1 MSALSRRLAAVRA
14 DLEAGAE
21 IEPARVAALCAEVE
35 AAAGGLSPAEASE
48 LLDALRAVAALVAER
63 RDEAGEALAELGR
76 AHSGIK
82 GYAALR
88 SMHTE
93 QRLSKRA

>member
-21 IEPARVAALCAEVE
+21 VDPARVAALCGEVE
-35 AAAGGLSPAEASE
+35 AAAGGLSKVEAAE
-48 LLDALRAVAALVAER
+48 LLEALRAVTTLVTGL
-63 RDEAGEALAELGR
+63 RDEAGAALAELGR

>member
-48 LLDALRAVAALVAER
+48 LLAALRAVAALVAER

>member
-21 IEPARVAALCAEVE
+21 IDPARVAALCGEVE
-35 AAAGGLSPAEASE
+35 AAAAALSPAEATE
-48 LLDALRAVAALVAER
+48 LLVALRAVATLVTER
-63 RDEAGEALAELGR
+63 RDEAAEALAELGR